1 MHLSPPRTKVLKYAS
16 LLHDIGKIGIPEAIL
31 NKRDRLTDEEYEEIK
46 KHPVIGAQMLE
57 GIQFLKREVQIIKA
71 HHVHFDGNGYPADAI
86 EESKQL
92 EAQILCVADSFD
104 AMTSDRA
111 YRAAMSYE
119 EAVDELLRN
128 SGTQFSP
135 EIVQA
140 LIRGL
145 ERLRANDQL
154 ERIIQ

>member
-1 MHLSPPRTKVLKYAS
+1 
-16 LLHDIGKIGIPEAIL
+16 
-31 NKRDRLTDEEYEEIK
+31 
-46 KHPVIGAQMLE
+46 
-57 GIQFLKREVQIIKA
+57 
-71 HHVHFDGNGYPADAI
+71 
-86 EESKQL
+86 
-92 EAQILCVADSFD
+92 VADSFD

-119 EAVDELLRN
+119 EAVDELLRH

-154 ERIIQ
+154 ERALK